1 MLRVDEF
8 NYLYRLKASKE
19 HGYYELVPWE
29 RSTRIVKKLP
39 SSFRYWKSRFFF
51 VSGDDFETPSGEVW
65 GDLPRLHRRWGTP
78 TLVKRRPKLKSR
90 YKSRV
95 QKAIEYAQTIE
106 NWDDLVDPRTL
117 AFYCLGPDP
126 SDFVLRNI
134 EIEGKKIAS
143 GVATTRTASPTT
155 SLEEIEVTPAS
166 KRPRL
171 SEKEKEKE
179 KSVPCPSTLWTDER
193 LAVDRAHEVVTAA
206 DLKVLSGVPFN
217 DVAARHVHKL
227 VQVLGESMHIASEYL
242 TQETKVVS
250 LMSRMETLEAE
261 NSTLRKNLIES
272 MGESASLKEKL
283 KTLEDE
289 LRVERQLTLEKDEQL
304 ISTKESLKT
313 IAARSIEAFQ
323 TTEEYSTVL
332 FSWYFKGFELLRRYL
347 LKHPSGV
354 DMEKLDLEEVDQEM
368 ATDEAGQSSAIVP
381 FAREDAS
388 ADDAPATDD
397 ALADDG
403 ATNA

>member
-1 MLRVDEF
+1 MTTKF
-8 NYLYRLKASKE
+8 NKELYAKMRSK
-19 HGYYELVPWE
+19 
-29 RSTRIVKKLP
+29 
-39 SSFRYWKSRFFF
+39 KSEPL
-51 VSGDDFETPSGEVW
+51 SN
-65 GDLPRLHRRWGTP
+65 L
-78 TLVKRRPKLKSR
+78 
-90 YKSRV
+90 
-95 QKAIEYAQTIE
+95 
-106 NWDDLVDPRTL
+106 
-117 AFYCLGPDP
+117 
-126 SDFVLRNI
+126 
-134 EIEGKKIAS
+134 GKKAVRVTGKSSSALPISSASPVAS

-179 KSVPCPSTLWTDER
+179 KSVPRPSTLWTDER

-242 TQETKVVS
+242 TQETKVAS
-250 LMSRMETLEAE
+250 LTSRMETLEAK

-368 ATDEAGQSSAIVP
+368 AADEAGNSSAIVP
-381 FAREDAS
+381 FAREDAP

-397 ALADDG
+397 APADDG